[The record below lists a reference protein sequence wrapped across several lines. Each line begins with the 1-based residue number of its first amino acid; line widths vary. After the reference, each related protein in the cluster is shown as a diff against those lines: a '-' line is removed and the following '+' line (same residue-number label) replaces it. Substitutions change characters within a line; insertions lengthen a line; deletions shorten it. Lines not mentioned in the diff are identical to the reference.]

1 MKVESDRIS
10 LNCPACSSPIT
21 ADVWQV
27 VDVGQDPDLK
37 RRLLRGQLNVVTCPH
52 CSNRTAVATPLAYH
66 DPDRSLFLIL
76 VPSQL
81 GLSGEEQDKA
91 IGELTN
97 LLMNSLPAEQRKGY
111 LFQPKTFFTMESLVS
126 EILRAEGITDEM
138 VQEQQQRGQ
147 LLRDLLAQTEDEEAL
162 KKLVEERKDDLDYEF
177 FLFLTASIDQ
187 AREDGEDSLAAQL
200 SSLRTRLQD
209 LVSPARVPPPEGK
222 EDVLTREEL
231 VEALF
236 SHKDDED
243 FKTLIAAARP
253 VLDYQ
258 FFQTLTG
265 QIEAAEA
272 QGEKEKT
279 QELTGLR
286 TRILDLVDEL
296 DKEAREA
303 LDRAARLLKEIV
315 DSEDMEAAA
324 KEHVEEIDTAF
335 LTTLEAN
342 IIAADH
348 SGQQEV
354 SQKLNSLKEHVVS
367 LLEERLPPE
376 MRLLNQLLSAPDLDQ
391 RRKLLQDQ
399 KDLVSADFL
408 ELLRLILED
417 LRSQGQEE
425 AAERLE
431 DLIPE
436 VEAMLQTG
444 DQDSPPRALD

>member
-1 MKVESDRIS
+1 MQVGPDRIA

-37 RRLLRGQLNVVTCPH
+37 SRFLRGQLNVVTCPH

-66 DPDRSLFLIL
+66 DPERALFLIL

-97 LLMNSLPAEQRKGY
+97 QLMSSLPPEQRKGY
-111 LFQPKTFFTMESLVS
+111 LFQPKTFFSMESMAS
-126 EILRAEGITDEM
+126 EILRADGITDEM
-138 VQEQQQRGQ
+138 VQEQQQRAQ
-147 LLRDLLAQTEDEEAL
+147 LLRDLLAPTEDEEAL
-162 KKLVEERKDDLDYEF
+162 QKLVEDKKDDLDYEF
-177 FLFLTASIDQ
+177 FLFLTASIEQ
-187 AREDGEDSLAAQL
+187 AREDGEDSLVAQL
-200 SSLRTRLQD
+200 SSLRTRLQEF
-209 LVSPARVPPPEGK
+209 VSPATVPPLEGR
-222 EDVLTREEL
+222 EGAITREEL
-231 VEALF
+231 IEAILA
-236 SHKDDED
+236 HKDDED
-243 FKTLIAAARP
+243 FKTLVAAARP

-265 QIEAAEA
+265 QIETAES
-272 QGEKEKT
+272 QGEKEKA
-279 QELTGLR
+279 QELTRLR

-303 LDRAARLLKEIV
+303 LDRAAGLLKEIV

-324 KEHVEEIDTAF
+324 QEHVEEIDAAF
-335 LTTLEAN
+335 LTALEAN
-342 IIAADH
+342 IIAADRA
-348 SGQQEV
+348 GQEEV
-354 SQKLNSLKEHVVS
+354 SEKLNNLKEHVVP
-367 LLEERLPPE
+367 LLEKRLPPE

-408 ELLRLILED
+408 ELLQLILED
-417 LRSQGQEE
+417 LRSQDQKE
-425 AAERLE
+425 AADHLE
-431 DLIPE
+431 ELIPE
-436 VEAMLQTG
+436 VEAMLQAG
-444 DQDSPPRALD
+444 DGDPAPPEGP